1 MRDLYICLR
10 MWGSPEWVG
19 GMVYIQ
25 NLAWAIASLPE
36 TKRKG
41 IKLSAAVHFT
51 HTKFVEPIRASV
63 DRVYE
68 ERFFDKA
75 YDKLAKIEVTGYGV
89 TRAATVKPGP
99 RLLRC
104 P

>member
-1 MRDLYICLR
+1 MGGGHGLYSEPRLGHCQSPRNQAERDQI
-10 MWGSPEWVG
+10 
-19 GMVYIQ
+19 
-25 NLAWAIASLPE
+25 
-36 TKRKG
+36 KRCR
-41 IKLSAAVHFT
+41 SFT